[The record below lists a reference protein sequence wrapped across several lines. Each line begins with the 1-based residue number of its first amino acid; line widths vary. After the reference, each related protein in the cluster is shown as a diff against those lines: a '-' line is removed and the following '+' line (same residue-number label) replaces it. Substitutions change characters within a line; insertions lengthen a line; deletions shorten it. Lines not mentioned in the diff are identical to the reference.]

1 MRKKNWLGLGCEE
14 GRNRLSPKGCYDYKN
29 NKQKKYFYK
38 NFIPSGFTNIDLI
51 NLFEQKTKYWLDLGR
66 EEERIRKAQRVDM
79 IIENNKQKK

>member
-1 MRKKNWLGLGCEE
+1 MGIGKTNPYC
-14 GRNRLSPKGCYDYKN
+14 
-29 NKQKKYFYK
+29 YK
-38 NFIPSGFTNIDLI
+38 NFTPSGFTNIDLI